1 MRFSPSY
8 SHRETAIDAFRRKQ
22 MAAVLRFID
31 RLFDQI
37 RPTTRHFIHP
47 RRYARGRIRQKDRTQ
62 ASAVTKEGAEAVPVR
77 INRRTDAALIGQT
90 VLRAYLL
97 GRARRQ
103 IVDFIRGQ
111 LVLVRDRFAFAL
123 WAMRFLRADERL
135 IPHGI
140 SPGMSLQEMPI
151 QECLSKKVNRLSR

>member
-31 RLFDQI
+31 LLFDQI

-77 INRRTDAALIGQT
+77 INRRTDAALIGQSAFRT
-90 VLRAYLL
+90 DLL
-97 GRARRQ
+97 GSVSGQ
-103 IVDFIRGQ
+103 IADLIFGQ
-111 LVLVRDRFAFAL
+111 LVLVRKRLAL
-123 WAMRFLRADERL
+123 ALRAMRFVRPSKHQQPHDILREIL
-135 IPHGI
+135 WNSI
-140 SPGMSLQEMPI
+140 
-151 QECLSKKVNRLSR
+151 